1 MEQLDRPGKGGE
13 VIAGCDRRARW
24 LKLPGR
30 TYLTWRPPL
39 TAHAIEFRDVWK
51 VFGTTSKFD
60 LADIQREY
68 LSKATLLEKHGCVVA
83 IAGVSFKVEAGEI
96 FCVMGLS
103 GSGKST
109 LVRHVNRLIKP
120 SAGQI
125 IVGGEDINLKSEN
138 EMRELRARSI
148 GMVFQNVALLPHRT
162 VRDNVA
168 LSLELRKVSVRQRYE
183 IAEEK
188 LELVQLSGWGER
200 YPDELSGGMKQRIG
214 LARALAADPAIL
226 LMDEPFSALDPL
238 IRRELQ
244 DQFKELSNKLRK
256 TTLFITHD
264 LDEAVRLG
272 HQIGVMKDGKML
284 QIGSPEDILGSP
296 KDPYVEKFVQGSS
309 RLNLLK
315 AEAVMSPM
323 SNYAGLGE
331 GRALADAPRLGP
343 HAGIKELIALS
354 NRHDNRPLVV
364 VDDAGADMGIVTA
377 SSLLRGIQDRL

>member
-1 MEQLDRPGKGGE
+1 MK
-13 VIAGCDRRARW
+13 
-24 LKLPGR
+24 
-30 TYLTWRPPL
+30 
-39 TAHAIEFRDVWK
+39 AHAIEFKDVWK
-51 VFGTTSKFD
+51 VFGTSSKFD
-60 LADIQREY
+60 LASIQRDD
-68 LSKATLLEKHGCVVA
+68 LSKVTLLEKHGCVVA
-83 IAGVSFKVEAGEI
+83 VAGVSFKVQAGEI

-138 EMRELRARSI
+138 EMRQLRARSM

-168 LSLELRKVSVRQRYE
+168 LGLELRKVSARQRHE

-188 LELVQLSGWGER
+188 LELVQLAGWGDR

-244 DQFKELSNKLRK
+244 DQFKELSTKLGK

-284 QIGSPEDILGSP
+284 QIGSADDILGNP

-309 RLNLLK
+309 RLKLLK
-315 AEAVMSPM
+315 AESVILPLRE
-323 SNYAGLGE
+323 YASVG
-331 GRALADAPRLGP
+331 GRVALADAPRVKLDV
-343 HAGIKELIALS
+343 AIKELLDLS

-364 VDDAGADMGIVTA
+364 VDGTGVDVGIITA
-377 SSLLRGIQDRL
+377 SSLLRDIQGRL

>member
-1 MEQLDRPGKGGE
+1 MK
-13 VIAGCDRRARW
+13 
-24 LKLPGR
+24 
-30 TYLTWRPPL
+30 
-39 TAHAIEFRDVWK
+39 AHAIEFRDVWK
-51 VFGTTSKFD
+51 VFGTSSNFD
-60 LADIQREY
+60 LASVQRDD
-68 LSKATLLEKHGCVVA
+68 LSKAALLEKHGCVAAV
-83 IAGVSFKVEAGEI
+83 AGVSLKVEAGEI

-120 SAGQI
+120 SSGQI

-138 EMRELRARSI
+138 EMRELRARSM

-168 LSLELRKVSVRQRYE
+168 LSLELRNASVRQRYE
-183 IAEEK
+183 VAEEK
-188 LELVQLSGWGER
+188 LELVQLAGWGDR
-200 YPDELSGGMKQRIG
+200 YPDQLSGGMKQRVG

-244 DQFKELSNKLRK
+244 DQFKELSSKLGK

-272 HQIGVMKDGKML
+272 HQIGVMKDGRML
-284 QIGSPEDILGSP
+284 QIGTADEILGNP

-309 RLNLLK
+309 RLKLLK
-315 AEAVMSPM
+315 AESVMLPLAEFAS
-323 SNYAGLGE
+323 AGKGL
-331 GRALADAPRLGP
+331 ALADAPRLNLDAP
-343 HAGIKELIALS
+343 IKEMLDLS
-354 NRHDNRPLVV
+354 NRHGNMPLVV
-364 VDDAGADMGIVTA
+364 VNGDGVDVGIVTA
-377 SSLLRGIQDRL
+377 SLLLRGVHDRL

>member
-1 MEQLDRPGKGGE
+1 MK
-13 VIAGCDRRARW
+13 
-24 LKLPGR
+24 
-30 TYLTWRPPL
+30 
-39 TAHAIEFRDVWK
+39 AHAIEFKDVWK
-51 VFGTTSKFD
+51 VFGTSPKFN
-60 LADIQREY
+60 LASVQGDN
-68 LSKATLLEKHGCVVA
+68 LSKAELLEKHGCVVA
-83 IAGVSFKVEAGEI
+83 VAGVSFKVEAGEI

-125 IVGGEDINLKSEN
+125 IVGGEDINLKSED
-138 EMRELRARSI
+138 EMRQLRARSM

-168 LSLELRKVSVRQRYE
+168 LSLELRKINARQRHE

-188 LELVQLSGWGER
+188 LELVQLSGWGDR

-244 DQFKELSNKLRK
+244 DQFRELSTKLNK

-272 HQIGVMKDGKML
+272 HHIGVMKDGKML
-284 QIGSPEDILGSP
+284 QIGSAEDILGNP

-309 RLNLLK
+309 RLQLLK
-315 AEAVMSPM
+315 AESVILPISDYEN
-323 SNYAGLGE
+323 SGNGT
-331 GRALADAPRLGP
+331 ALADAPRIKLNVPIKKLLG
-343 HAGIKELIALS
+343 LS
-354 NRHDNRPLVV
+354 NRNQNMPLVV
-364 VDDAGADMGIVTA
+364 VDEAGVDVGIVTA
-377 SSLLRGIQDRL
+377 SSLLRGIQERL

>member
-1 MEQLDRPGKGGE
+1 MK
-13 VIAGCDRRARW
+13 
-24 LKLPGR
+24 
-30 TYLTWRPPL
+30 
-39 TAHAIEFRDVWK
+39 AHAIEFKDVWK
-51 VFGTTSKFD
+51 VFGTSPKFD
-60 LADIQREY
+60 LASIQRDD
-68 LSKATLLEKHGCVVA
+68 LSKEALLERHGCVAAV
-83 IAGVSFKVEAGEI
+83 AGVSFKVEAGEI

-120 SAGQI
+120 SSGQI

-138 EMRELRARSI
+138 EMRELRARSM

-168 LSLELRKVSVRQRYE
+168 LSLELRKASVRQRYE
-183 IAEEK
+183 VAEEK
-188 LELVQLSGWGER
+188 LELVQLAGWGDR
-200 YPDELSGGMKQRIG
+200 YPDQLSGGMKQRVG

-244 DQFKELSNKLRK
+244 DEFKKLSTKLGK

-264 LDEAVRLG
+264 LDEAIRLG

-284 QIGSPEDILGSP
+284 QIGSADDILGNP

-309 RLNLLK
+309 RLKLLR
-315 AEAVMSPM
+315 AESVMLPLAEFAS
-323 SNYAGLGE
+323 AGEHL
-331 GRALADAPRLGP
+331 ALPDAPRLSLDAP
-343 HAGIKELIALS
+343 IKEMLDLS
-354 NRHDNRPLVV
+354 HRHGNMPLVV
-364 VDDAGADMGIVTA
+364 VDANGVDVGIVTA
-377 SSLLRGIQDRL
+377 SLLLRGVHDRL

>member
-1 MEQLDRPGKGGE
+1 M
-13 VIAGCDRRARW
+13 
-24 LKLPGR
+24 
-30 TYLTWRPPL
+30 

-60 LADIQREY
+60 LGDIQREF

-83 IAGVSFKVEAGEI
+83 VAGVSFKVEAGEI

-109 LVRHVNRLIKP
+109 LVRHVNRLIRP
-120 SAGQI
+120 TAGQI

-138 EMRELRARSI
+138 EIRELRARSI

-168 LSLELRKVSVRQRYE
+168 LSLELRKVSTRQRRE
-183 IAEEK
+183 VAEEK
-188 LELVQLSGWGER
+188 LELVQLAGWGDR
-200 YPDELSGGMKQRIG
+200 YPDELSGGMRQRIG

-238 IRRELQ
+238 IRRDLQ
-244 DQFKELSNKLRK
+244 DQFKELADKLQK

-272 HQIGVMKDGKML
+272 HQIGVMKDGQML

-296 KDPYVEKFVQGSS
+296 KHPYVEKFVQGSS
-309 RLNLLK
+309 RLKLLK
-315 AEAVMSPM
+315 AASVMSPL
-323 SNYAGLGE
+323 SADAGDGT
-331 GRALADAPRLGP
+331 ALADAPRLGP
-343 HAGIKELIALS
+343 DAGINELVALS
-354 NRHDNRPLVV
+354 NRHGNRPLVV
-364 VDDAGADMGIVTA
+364 VDEAGAAMGIVTA
-377 SSLLRGIQDRL
+377 ASLLRGIQERL

>member
-1 MEQLDRPGKGGE
+1 ME
-13 VIAGCDRRARW
+13 
-24 LKLPGR
+24 
-30 TYLTWRPPL
+30 
-39 TAHAIEFRDVWK
+39 AHAIEFKDVWK
-51 VFGTTSKFD
+51 VFGTNAKFD
-60 LADIQREY
+60 LASIQRDD
-68 LSKATLLEKHGCVVA
+68 LSKAALLAKHGCVAAV
-83 IAGVSFKVEAGEI
+83 AGVSFKVEAGEI

-125 IVGGEDINLKSEN
+125 IVGGEDINRKSEN
-138 EMRELRARSI
+138 EMRELRARSM

-168 LSLELRKVSVRQRYE
+168 LSLELRKASVRQRCE

-188 LELVQLSGWGER
+188 LELVQLAGWGDR
-200 YPDELSGGMKQRIG
+200 YPDELSGGMKQRVG

-238 IRRELQ
+238 IRRDLQ
-244 DQFKELSNKLRK
+244 DEFKALSTKLGK

-284 QIGSPEDILGSP
+284 QIGSADDILGNP
-296 KDPYVEKFVQGSS
+296 KDPYVERFVQGSS
-309 RLNLLK
+309 RLKLLK
-315 AEAVMSPM
+315 AESVMLPLTEFASVGDGM
-323 SNYAGLGE
+323 
-331 GRALADAPRLGP
+331 ALADAPRLSLDTP
-343 HAGIKELIALS
+343 IKELLDLS
-354 NRHDNRPLVV
+354 HRHGNLPLVV
-364 VDDAGADMGIVTA
+364 VDAGGVDVGIVT
-377 SSLLRGIQDRL
+377 SSLLLRGVHDRI

>member
-1 MEQLDRPGKGGE
+1 MK
-13 VIAGCDRRARW
+13 
-24 LKLPGR
+24 
-30 TYLTWRPPL
+30 
-39 TAHAIEFRDVWK
+39 AHAIEFKDVWK
-51 VFGTTSKFD
+51 VFGTNSKFD
-60 LADIQREY
+60 FAQIQREG
-68 LSKATLLEKHGCVVA
+68 LSKAALLEKHGCVAAV
-83 IAGVSFKVEAGEI
+83 AGVSFKVAAGEI

-125 IVGGEDINLKSEN
+125 IVGGEDINQKSEN
-138 EMRELRARSI
+138 EMRELRARTM

-168 LSLELRKVSVRQRYE
+168 LSLELRKASTRRRYE

-188 LELVQLSGWGER
+188 LELVQLAGWGDR
-200 YPDELSGGMKQRIG
+200 YPDELSGGMKQRVG

-238 IRRELQ
+238 IRRDLQ
-244 DQFKELSNKLRK
+244 DEFKELSTKLGK

-284 QIGSPEDILGSP
+284 QIGSADDILGNP
-296 KDPYVEKFVQGSS
+296 QDPYVEKFVQGSS
-309 RLNLLK
+309 RLKLLK
-315 AEAVMSPM
+315 AESVMLPLTEFAS
-323 SNYAGLGE
+323 AGNGL
-331 GRALADAPRLGP
+331 ALTDAPRLGLDAP
-343 HAGIKELIALS
+343 IKEMLDLS
-354 NRHDNRPLVV
+354 NRHGNLPIVV
-364 VDDAGADMGIVTA
+364 IDAKGVDVGIVT
-377 SSLLRGIQDRL
+377 SSLLLRGIHDRL

>member
-1 MEQLDRPGKGGE
+1 MK
-13 VIAGCDRRARW
+13 
-24 LKLPGR
+24 
-30 TYLTWRPPL
+30 
-39 TAHAIEFRDVWK
+39 AHAIEFKGVWK
-51 VFGTTSKFD
+51 VFGTSPKFN
-60 LADIQREY
+60 LASVQGDN
-68 LSKATLLEKHGCVVA
+68 LSKAELLEKHGCVVA
-83 IAGVSFKVEAGEI
+83 VAGVSFKVEAGEI

-120 SAGQI
+120 SAGQV
-125 IVGGEDINLKSEN
+125 IVGGEDINLKSED
-138 EMRELRARSI
+138 EMRQLRARSM

-168 LSLELRKVSVRQRYE
+168 LSLELRKINARQRYE

-188 LELVQLSGWGER
+188 LELVQLAGWGNR

-244 DQFKELSNKLRK
+244 DQFRELSTKLNK

-272 HQIGVMKDGKML
+272 HHIGVMKDGKML
-284 QIGSPEDILGSP
+284 QIGSAEDILGNP

-309 RLNLLK
+309 RLKLLK
-315 AEAVMSPM
+315 AESVILPIGDYENSGDAI
-323 SNYAGLGE
+323 
-331 GRALADAPRLGP
+331 ALADAPRIKLNVP
-343 HAGIKELIALS
+343 IKELVGLS
-354 NRHDNRPLVV
+354 NRNRNMPLVV
-364 VDDAGADMGIVTA
+364 IDDAGDEVGIVTA
-377 SSLLRGIQDRL
+377 SSLLRGIQERL

>member
-1 MEQLDRPGKGGE
+1 MK
-13 VIAGCDRRARW
+13 
-24 LKLPGR
+24 
-30 TYLTWRPPL
+30 
-39 TAHAIEFRDVWK
+39 AHSIEFKDVWK
-51 VFGTTSKFD
+51 VFGTSSKFD
-60 LADIQREY
+60 LASIQRDE
-68 LSKATLLEKHGCVVA
+68 LSRDTLLEKHGCLAAV
-83 IAGVSFKVEAGEI
+83 AGVSFKVEAGEI

-120 SAGQI
+120 NSGQI

-138 EMRELRARSI
+138 EMRELRARTM

-168 LSLELRKVSVRQRYE
+168 LSLELRKVSARQRYE

-188 LELVQLSGWGER
+188 LELVQLAGWGDR

-244 DQFKELSNKLRK
+244 DQFKELSTKLGK

-272 HQIGVMKDGKML
+272 HQIGVMRDGKML
-284 QIGSPEDILGSP
+284 QIGSAEDILGNP

-309 RLNLLK
+309 RLKLLK
-315 AEAVMSPM
+315 AGSVMLPITEFTSV
-323 SNYAGLGE
+323 GE
-331 GRALADAPRLGP
+331 GMALAAAPRISLDAP
-343 HAGIKELIALS
+343 IKKILDLS
-354 NRHDNRPLVV
+354 NRHGNMPLVV
-364 VDDAGADMGIVTA
+364 VDGGGVDVGVVTA
-377 SSLLRGIQDRL
+377 SLILRGVHDRL

>member
-1 MEQLDRPGKGGE
+1 M
-13 VIAGCDRRARW
+13 
-24 LKLPGR
+24 
-30 TYLTWRPPL
+30 

-51 VFGTTSKFD
+51 VFGSTAKYD
-60 LADIQREY
+60 LARIQRDY
-68 LSKATLLEKHGCVVA
+68 LSKDALLEQHGCVVA
-83 IAGVSFKVEAGEI
+83 VAGVSFKVKAGEI

-125 IVGGEDINLKSEN
+125 IVGGEDINRKSEA
-138 EMRELRARSI
+138 EMRQLRAQSI

-162 VRDNVA
+162 VRENIA
-168 LSLELRKVSVRQRYE
+168 LSLELRGVPKRHRYE
-183 IAEEK
+183 VAEEK
-188 LELVQLSGWGER
+188 LELVQLAGWGDR

-244 DQFKELSNKLRK
+244 DQFKELSSKLRK

-284 QIGSPEDILGSP
+284 QIGSADDIIGNP
-296 KDPYVEKFVQGSS
+296 QDPYVEKFVQGSS
-309 RLNLLK
+309 RLKLLT
-315 AEAVMSPM
+315 AASVILPLSDY
-323 SNYAGLGE
+323 SSAGGN
-331 GRALADAPRLGP
+331 ALADAPRVRLNY
-343 HAGIKELIALS
+343 AVEELVALS
-354 NRHDNRPLVV
+354 NKNGNKPLVV
-364 VDDAGADMGIVTA
+364 TDDSGADVGIVTA
-377 SSLLRGIQDRL
+377 SSLLKGIEDRL